1 MFVYCTQE
9 LVCCHCVYICLWF
22 HRPEIC
28 QPWFLNVTAG
38 HNPYN
43 LLIFTIVYS
52 KNLPT
57 SYLRTI
63 EHMTIFVVK
72 SIHIQINS
80 QVMDLS
86 ISCIDPLLAVIHNY
100 YNLFVLTI
108 VYSKIFTTRY
118 LLTIGHMAMF
128 VV

>member
-1 MFVYCTQE
+1 MTQQGRVE
-9 LVCCHCVYICLWF
+9 SQSCVM
-22 HRPEIC
+22 HRS
-28 QPWFLNVTAG
+28 TAG

-43 LLIFTIVYS
+43 LFILTIVYS

-63 EHMTIFVVK
+63 EHMTMFVVK

-86 ISCIDPLLAVIHNY
+86 
-100 YNLFVLTI
+100 
-108 VYSKIFTTRY
+108 TTRPPDSWSS
-118 LLTIGHMAMF
+118 
-128 VV
+128 

>member
-1 MFVYCTQE
+1 MAVIIGLSHLGSDALYTSG
-9 LVCCHCVYICLWF
+9 CVT
-22 HRPEIC
+22 HRSMHRS
-28 QPWFLNVTAG
+28 TAG

-43 LLIFTIVYS
+43 LFILTIVYS

-63 EHMTIFVVK
+63 EHMAMFVVK

-86 ISCIDPLLAVIHNY
+86 IHCS
-100 YNLFVLTI
+100 
-108 VYSKIFTTRY
+108 
-118 LLTIGHMAMF
+118 M
-128 VV
+128 

>member
-1 MFVYCTQE
+1 MY
-9 LVCCHCVYICLWF
+9 
-22 HRPEIC
+22 RS
-28 QPWFLNVTAG
+28 TAG

-43 LLIFTIVYS
+43 LLILTIVYS

-63 EHMTIFVVK
+63 EHMAMFVVK

-86 ISCIDPLLAVIHNY
+86 ISE
-100 YNLFVLTI
+100 TI
-108 VYSKIFTTRY
+108 NR
-118 LLTIGHMAMF
+118 IG
-128 VV
+128 

>member
-1 MFVYCTQE
+1 M
-9 LVCCHCVYICLWF
+9 
-22 HRPEIC
+22 HRS
-28 QPWFLNVTAG
+28 TAG

-43 LLIFTIVYS
+43 LFILTIVYS

-72 SIHIQINS
+72 SIHIQIIS

-86 ISCIDPLLAVIHNY
+86 IEHRPRAINTKRNRRHHYLCGQT
-100 YNLFVLTI
+100 LFNVC
-108 VYSKIFTTRY
+108 
-118 LLTIGHMAMF
+118 
-128 VV
+128 

>member
-1 MFVYCTQE
+1 M
-9 LVCCHCVYICLWF
+9 
-22 HRPEIC
+22 HRS
-28 QPWFLNVTAG
+28 TAG

-43 LLIFTIVYS
+43 LFILTIVYS

-86 ISCIDPLLAVIHNY
+86 IVNM
-100 YNLFVLTI
+100 V
-108 VYSKIFTTRY
+108 
-118 LLTIGHMAMF
+118 GHPP
-128 VV
+128 

>member
-1 MFVYCTQE
+1 M
-9 LVCCHCVYICLWF
+9 
-22 HRPEIC
+22 HRS
-28 QPWFLNVTAG
+28 TAG

-43 LLIFTIVYS
+43 LFIFTIVYS

-63 EHMTIFVVK
+63 EHMAMFVVK

-86 ISCIDPLLAVIHNY
+86 IVWCQSDLVSTKESELPVCVKPYHMNRGLQQKWEKIKNVWNY
-100 YNLFVLTI
+100 AFPD
-108 VYSKIFTTRY
+108 RR
-118 LLTIGHMAMF
+118 
-128 VV
+128 